1 VSRGRKRPKSRQP
14 GQRVLRTVS
23 EPCDCPACTGADF
36 DPQELIDNVVA
47 DATDLL
53 AAEDALD
60 AELFGAAFLAAG
72 ELAGPGFAEALA
84 ESMVPA
90 VAAFGTPES
99 LAVLLALD
107 AVDEDHAAAAA
118 AQQLVD
124 AGVPAPAWTAELRE
138 PVRVG
143 QCQRFADSGDSASM
157 LVCSFDR
164 AGRSHGFVVHVD
176 HTDCDAAAD
185 VLLFPAEI
193 LDEVLDTIR
202 AGRPRGARPRGRR
215 ARAERGVR
223 RRGRPGLSRAGG
235 AAAGPDPRAARAVPA
250 AGPARRALTERRDD
264 RAADHRAAVRRPRQ
278 VRGAGRA
285 PNASRRPIH
294 RPRSRTRSPGSA
306 RRAGCS
312 GRWWR

>member
-1 VSRGRKRPKSRQP
+1 MEPPPGVGHDSRVSPVSRGRKRPKSRQP

-107 AVDEDHAAAAA
+107 AVDGDHAAAAA

-202 AGRPRGARPRGRR
+202 A
-215 ARAERGVR
+215 
-223 RRGRPGLSRAGG
+223 
-235 AAAGPDPRAARAVPA
+235 D
-250 AGPARRALTERRDD
+250 
-264 RAADHRAAVRRPRQ
+264 
-278 VRGAGRA
+278 
-285 PNASRRPIH
+285 
-294 RPRSRTRSPGSA
+294 A
-306 RRAGCS
+306 RRAGLTITAEELEPAEF
-312 GRWWR
+312 RWQVERALDARAVHDREDGVPELSEEFADEDGPGYHVLAALLRARTRALPEPSRPPAPHGEP